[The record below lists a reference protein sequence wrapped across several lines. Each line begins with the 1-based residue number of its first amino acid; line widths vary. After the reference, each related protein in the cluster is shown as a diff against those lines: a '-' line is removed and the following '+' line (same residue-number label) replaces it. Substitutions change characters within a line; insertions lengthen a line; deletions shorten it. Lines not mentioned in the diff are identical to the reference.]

1 MCVFHA
7 SMEVLGDLQVEHSIL
22 EKEHV
27 TSFIQQ
33 ISEVIDRVRDK
44 PQAAPATATATA
56 TAAAAATEGPSVQPP
71 SDAKSD
77 DVADELDCGSIEL
90 ASSINFSPPCSSS
103 PSHLQKETKTEG
115 GSEVE

>member
-44 PQAAPATATATA
+44 PQAAPATAT
-56 TAAAAATEGPSVQPP
+56 AAAATEGPSVQPP

-115 GSEVE
+115 SSEVE